1 MPAKKYSNKS
11 FNKDLKHLK
20 KLINSYKGGD
30 PSSYDPFA
38 SMYSDVEQSVQEHR
52 NIPVKG
58 VVGGK
63 PKRNVKRSVKKSVK
77 RSVKRSVNKVP
88 RRSFTIVEVDS
99 KKIPSGEGRYTI
111 KESSS
116 QTPANAASKACTRAL
131 AKRNKNKLVIKVRE
145 TTAGSE
151 KKVKCYDCS
160 RTKLKTPI
168 KIDRGGTIQLITHKT
183 NIKERVK

>member
-1 MPAKKYSNKS
+1 MPSKKYSNKD
-11 FNKDLKHLK
+11 FKKDLTQLK
-20 KLINSYKGGD
+20 NLIKKYKGGNVESHD
-30 PSSYDPFA
+30 PYMSPWGSVSSA
-38 SMYSDVEQSVQEHR
+38 NATATRSNLGVKKA
-52 NIPVKG
+52 PVG

-63 PKRNVKRSVKKSVK
+63 PKRSVK
-77 RSVKRSVNKVP
+77 RSSSKVE
-88 RRSFTIVEVDS
+88 RRSFTIVEVDN

-111 KESSS
+111 KANGN

-131 AKRNKNKLVIKVRE
+131 SKRNKNKLVIKVRE

-168 KIDRGGTIQLITHKT
+168 KIDRGGKTQVITHKT
-183 NIKERVK
+183 HIKERMK